1 MDLLIYVLSWRTI
14 CYNNSMNWEYL
25 IIGIVFLIAL
35 IYLYNR
41 VIAPFAKK
49 SGGCNKGCGCGP
61 SIEDLEKKRK

>member
-1 MDLLIYVLSWRTI
+1 
-14 CYNNSMNWEYL
+14 MNWEYL
-25 IIGIVFLIAL
+25 IIGIIFLIAL

-49 SGGCNKGCGCGP
+49 RGGCSTGCGCGP

>member
-1 MDLLIYVLSWRTI
+1 
-14 CYNNSMNWEYL
+14 MNWEYL

-49 SGGCNKGCGCGP
+49 SGGCSTGCGCGP